1 MPAAPVRTVLATI
14 PDVEDRETHV
24 CLITF
29 PEHPDWPSQIELADY
44 IPSTDTY
51 GRGYM
56 FDEKNRAKVAAALR
70 AKGPAQ

>member
-14 PDVEDRETHV
+14 PDVEDREIRI

-29 PEHPDWPSQIELADY
+29 PEHPDWPSQVEISDY

-56 FDEKNRAKVAAALR
+56 FNEAHRTKVAAGVR
-70 AKGPAQ
+70 TKVAQ